1 MQTSSRPLTSTPVS
15 CHQTTAAP
23 RIPPSG
29 LLPSP
34 LSSPL
39 LPLPS
44 PPSFAL
50 PRPPASSPTPFPLLF
65 SPLHSSLLLWEGP
78 LATQLITTA
87 GASGLLLQ
95 PFPWTRAQHKH
106 GCCSSPASHGPPTAQ
121 GWWADEVIATG
132 AVGGGV
138 RIFVWSC
145 YHGNLLDPS
154 STPLSLLVQRT
165 KLPQAPSSISHPGL
179 APPRT
184 QGCQGAAIMV
194 SPTSKGWG
202 K

>member
-15 CHQTTAAP
+15 CYQTAAAP
-23 RIPPSG
+23 GSPSG
-29 LLPSP
+29 LLPPP
-34 LSSPL
+34 LSSSP

-50 PRPPASSPTPFPLLF
+50 PYPPAFSPTPFPLLF

-106 GCCSSPASHGPPTAQ
+106 GCCSSPASPGPPTAQ

-132 AVGGGV
+132 AVGRGV

-165 KLPQAPSSISHPGL
+165 KLPQAPSSISHPE
-179 APPRT
+179 PR
-184 QGCQGAAIMV
+184 AAREQ
-194 SPTSKGWG
+194 P
-202 K
+202 